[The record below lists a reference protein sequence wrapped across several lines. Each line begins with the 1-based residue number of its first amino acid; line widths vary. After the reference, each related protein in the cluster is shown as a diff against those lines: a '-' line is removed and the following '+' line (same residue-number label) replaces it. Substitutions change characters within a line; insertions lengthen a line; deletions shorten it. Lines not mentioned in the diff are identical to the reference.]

1 MANVKIS
8 NLEQINIYNP
18 DDSFVMVV
26 AQSEENGPYRN
37 YRISLNQLRAIIGSI
52 EGDIVTGVT
61 EEQVKSIVANAIEQD
76 NINELSATEVQ
87 TMINNSI
94 AKIVIPEQGISEEE
108 VNNLIRTAIAEDNR
122 NELTQ
127 SQVIQLIK
135 THTPTQSL
143 NETRVNE
150 LIDAAITADN
160 ITDLQE
166 TRVQEMID
174 ASIND
179 LPTVE
184 PGLSSEEI
192 QDMIDTS
199 ITADN
204 LKGHIE
210 TVIPDV
216 IPEVLPNT
224 EIQVEATDEPIVL
237 TVKEVAEKVVV
248 QENTVTEITK
258 EIKEDCVCEE
268 HADDCFNAVF
278 N

>member
-61 EEQVKSIVANAIEQD
+61 EEQVRSIVANAIEED
-76 NINELSATEVQ
+76 NANELSATEVQ

-160 ITDLQE
+160 
-166 TRVQEMID
+166 
-174 ASIND
+174 
-179 LPTVE
+179 
-184 PGLSSEEI
+184 
-192 QDMIDTS
+192 
-199 ITADN
+199 

-216 IPEVLPNT
+216 IPEVLPNA

-268 HADDCFNAVF
+268 HADDCFNTIF
-278 N
+278 C